1 MMPNF
6 NDLMSFKPV
15 VALDEPTALYA
26 RLSVDDA
33 NDGDSNSI
41 VHQKEMLERYCK
53 DNGYTNYKFFVDD
66 GFSGTN
72 FERPDFKRMIADV
85 EAGKIKRVIVKDLS
99 RFGRDYLQV
108 GMFTEV
114 LFAQHDIH
122 FIAIANNVDSQKG
135 ENDLTPFVNLFNE
148 WYARDCSRKQRAVKR
163 AKGTSGKRIAS
174 IAPYGYISGEDG
186 KLIPDEETAWVV
198 KLIYDLC
205 IQGYGPTQ
213 IANELTRRNI
223 PTPGT
228 LAFRRTGSKRNY
240 YPDAECVWSSSSI
253 ENILTYKEYLG
264 HTVNFK
270 TYSKSYKLK
279 KRYDTPEEQ
288 QMIFENTHEAIIEQE
303 DWDTVQ
309 RIRSQRRRPVKQGEP
324 PLFSGLLFCA
334 DCGSLLRAHR
344 AKTVAKHQ
352 ECYCCG
358 RYRQRTDACSMHYIR
373 EVTLAEIVKDNLK
386 QVIRLASEDEQAF
399 VQRLTSR
406 SAQERIAQERSL
418 KKELALKE
426 RRIKELDEIIKRL
439 YEDNITGKLSDERFK
454 IFSADYEQ
462 EQHSLREETA
472 SLQQQIAD
480 EESKDINITSFLKV
494 AKRYTDF
501 EELTPGMLHE
511 LIEKIIV
518 HEGDKSS
525 GHREQRIEIYYTFIG
540 AAEGSQIIV
549 KRKRKAA

>member
-1 MMPNF
+1 MMPNL
-6 NDLMSFKPV
+6 NDLMQFCTI
-15 VALDEPTALYA
+15 VAPDALTALYA

-41 VHQKEMLERYCK
+41 VHQKEMLERYCQ
-53 DNGYTNYKFFVDD
+53 DNGYTNYKFYVDD

-85 EAGKIKRVIVKDLS
+85 EAGKVKRVIVKDLS

-114 LFAQHDIH
+114 LFAQYDIH

-163 AKGTSGKRIAS
+163 AKGISGKRIAS

-205 IQGYGPTQ
+205 IQGYGTTQ

-240 YPDAECVWSSSSI
+240 CPGKEFVWVYRSI
-253 ENILTYKEYLG
+253 DKILSYKEYLG

-279 KRYDTPEEQ
+279 KRYEIPEEQ
-288 QMIFENTHEAIIEQE
+288 QIVFENTHEAIINQE

-309 RIRSQRRRPVKQGEP
+309 RIRAHRRHPVKQGEP
-324 PLFSGLLFCA
+324 ALFSGMLFCA
-334 DCGSLLRAHR
+334 DCGSLLRVHR
-344 AKTVAKHQ
+344 GKTISKHQ

-358 RYRQRTDACSMHYIR
+358 RYRDRTNACSMHYIR
-373 EVTLAEIVKDNLK
+373 ELVLADLMKENLK
-386 QVIRLASEDEQAF
+386 QVVRLASEDEQEF
-399 VQRLTSR
+399 VRRLTNR
-406 SAQERIAQERSL
+406 NAQEQAAQERTL
-418 KKELALKE
+418 KNELATKE
-426 RRIKELDEIIKRL
+426 QRIKELDGIIKRL

-454 IFSADYEQ
+454 IFSTDYED
-462 EQHSLREETA
+462 EQHSLREEVA
-472 SLQQQIAD
+472 SLKQQLED
-480 EESKDINITSFLKV
+480 MESTRVNVSGFLK
-494 AKRYTDF
+494 AAQRYTDF
-501 EELTPGMLHE
+501 DELTPSMLHD